1 MNERTEGA
9 WIIHHTKK
17 IHVVEDSSDFCDIE
31 IAGKCGL
38 FLSSLAASDQ
48 ASTLDQSQVNSI
60 ATASSIKKI
69 ELDTIK
75 NTLRNAK
82 LIDVSKDGSISVIGI
97 TTSNVLFH
105 TSTIFKDNTNDN
117 FQKASLEL
125 SNYIADTP
133 HNEKNTKQYISDTF
147 CLDSKKNERLF
158 TEAEEI
164 GLIDC
169 EILDDKKV
177 YFNGNLF
184 KRDSIAKTTKVLE
197 SLKPEDVRKVNEM
210 ETHLNN
216 EGCVTLEFARKVLGE
231 DLLNKLQSIAMYDFS
246 EVSNNIHSKVFITK
260 PSAFAKFGNPF
271 EDDALDLAKA
281 FIAALYYGM
290 KVSTSNRG
298 KIQNIMMLKYTL
310 LKLLRG
316 EKVGPCTAIGQ
327 DYQILELN
335 RVIQLE
341 HYKGGMYYMELL
353 KYDIATLAL
362 DVLTKGDLAEY
373 SVLDKNIS
381 SNASFYSGPEKNR
394 MKVRRKKQITQKI
407 DIGEILR
414 TMRK

>member
-17 IHVVEDSSDFCDIE
+17 IQVVEDSSDFCDIE

-48 ASTLDQSQVNSI
+48 TSTLNPKQINSI
-60 ATASSIKKI
+60 ATASGIKKI
-69 ELDTIK
+69 ELDTVK

-82 LIDVSKDGSISVIGI
+82 LIDISKDGSISVIGI
-97 TTSNVLFH
+97 TTSNILLH
-105 TSTIFKDNTNDN
+105 TSEMFKDITTDN

-133 HNEKNTKQYISDTF
+133 QKEKNTKQYIADTF
-147 CLDSKKNERLF
+147 QLDSKENERLF

-197 SLKPEDVRKVNEM
+197 SLKPEDVKKVKEM
-210 ETHLNN
+210 EIHLNN
-216 EGCVTLEFARKVLGE
+216 EGCVTLEFAKKILGE
-231 DLLNKLQSIAMYDFS
+231 DLLKKLQSIAMYDFN

-260 PSAFAKFGNPF
+260 PSAFAMFGDPF

-298 KIQNIMMLKYTL
+298 KIQNILMLRNTL
-310 LKLLRG
+310 RKLLRG

-341 HYKGGMYYMELL
+341 YYRNGMYFMELL
-353 KYDIATLAL
+353 KYDIGKLAL

-373 SVLDKNIS
+373 AVLDANIS

-394 MKVRRKKQITQKI
+394 MKVRRKKQTTQKF
-407 DIGEILR
+407 DIGELLR

>member
-17 IHVVEDSSDFCDIE
+17 IQTVEDSTDFGDIE
-31 IAGKCGL
+31 IAGKSGL

-48 ASTLDQSQVNSI
+48 TSILNPSQVNAI
-60 ATASSIKKI
+60 ATASNIKKI
-69 ELDTIK
+69 ELDAIK
-75 NTLRNAK
+75 NTLKNAK
-82 LIDVSKDGSISVIGI
+82 LIDVTKDGSISVIGI
-97 TTSNVLFH
+97 TTSNVLLH
-105 TSTIFKDNTNDN
+105 TSAIFKDNTNDD

-133 HNEKNTKQYISDTF
+133 KNEQNTKQYISDTF
-147 CLDSKKNERLF
+147 CLDSKKTERLF

-169 EILDDKKV
+169 EVLDTKKV

-197 SLKPEDVRKVNEM
+197 SLKSEDVRKVNEM

-216 EGCVTLEFARKVLGE
+216 EGCVTLEFAKKILGD
-231 DLLNKLQSIAMYDFS
+231 DLLSKLQSIAMYDFN
-246 EVSNNIHSKVFITK
+246 EVSNNTHSKIFITK
-260 PSAFAKFGNPF
+260 PAAFAKFGNPF

-290 KVSTSNRG
+290 KVSSSNRG
-298 KIQNIMMLKYTL
+298 KIQNIIMLRNTL
-310 LKLLRG
+310 MKLLRG

-341 HYKGGMYYMELL
+341 HYQSGMYFMTLL
-353 KYDIATLAL
+353 KYDIANIAL
-362 DVLTKGDLAEY
+362 DVLTKGDLADY
-373 SVLDKNIS
+373 SVLDNNLS
-381 SNASFYSGPEKNR
+381 SNASLYSGPEKNR
-394 MKVRRKKQITQKI
+394 MKVRRKKPTSQKY
-407 DIGEILR
+407 DVGELIR

>member
-17 IHVVEDSSDFCDIE
+17 IQKIEESSDFGDIE
-31 IAGKCGL
+31 IAGKCGM

-48 ASTLDQSQVNSI
+48 ESTLNPTQVGAI
-60 ATASSIKKI
+60 AAATNIKKI
-69 ELDTIK
+69 ELDAVK
-75 NTLRNAK
+75 NTLKKAK
-82 LIDVSKDGSISVIGI
+82 LIDVAKDGSVSVIGI
-97 TTSNVLFH
+97 TASNVLLH
-105 TSTIFKDNTNDN
+105 TSSIFNSDVNDN

-133 HNEKNTKQYISDTF
+133 QNDKTTKQYISDTF
-147 CLDSKKNERLF
+147 KLDSKKSNRLF
-158 TEAEEI
+158 SEAEEI

-184 KRDSIAKTTKVLE
+184 KRNSLAKTTKVLE
-197 SLKPEDVRKVNEM
+197 SLNPEDVRKVTEM
-210 ETHLNN
+210 ETHLNK
-216 EGCVTLEFARKVLGE
+216 EGCITFEFAKKVLGE
-231 DLLNKLQSIAMYDFS
+231 NLLSKLQSIAMYDFN
-246 EVSNNIHSKVFITK
+246 EVSNNIHSRVFITK
-260 PSAFAKFGNPF
+260 PAAFAKFGNPF
-271 EDDALDLAKA
+271 EDDALDLAKS

-290 KVSTSNRG
+290 KVSTNERG
-298 KIQNIMMLKYTL
+298 KIQSINMLRNTL
-310 LKLLRG
+310 RKLLRG

-327 DYQILELN
+327 DYQVLELN

-341 HYKGGMYYMELL
+341 HYHGGMYYMELL
-353 KYDIATLAL
+353 KYDIANLAL

-381 SNASFYSGPEKNR
+381 SNATFYSGPEQNR
-394 MKVRRKKQITQKI
+394 MKIRRKKQTSQKI
-407 DIGEILR
+407 DVSELLR

>member
-38 FLSSLAASDQ
+38 FLSSLAASNQ

-69 ELDTIK
+69 ELDTVK
-75 NTLRNAK
+75 NTLKNAK
-82 LIDVSKDGSISVIGI
+82 LIDVSNDGSISVIGI
-97 TTSNVLFH
+97 TTSNVLLH
-105 TSTIFKDNTNDN
+105 TSTIFEDITNDN

-125 SNYIADTP
+125 SDYIADTP
-133 HNEKNTKQYISDTF
+133 QNEKNTKQYISDTF
-147 CLDSKKNERLF
+147 RLDSKKNERLF

-169 EILDDKKV
+169 EILENRKV

-216 EGCVTLEFARKVLGE
+216 EGCVTIEVARKVLGE

-298 KIQNIMMLKYTL
+298 KIQDIIMLRYTL

-381 SNASFYSGPEKNR
+381 SNASSYSGPEKNR
-394 MKVRRKKQITQKI
+394 MKVRRKKQTTQKI